1 VRPQLERVVEN
12 VFGYKA
18 EAARKLIAE
27 ILMCVRR
34 RDLITVYRLGEDN
47 QQDIDHAILTALL
60 KGQKLSAPD
69 QLDLALA
76 WNRVDIART
85 EIFVLGQECSAAM
98 LHSKVGPSN
107 HCRLTRNGHDACTY
121 RESC

>member
-34 RDLITVYRLGEDN
+34 RHLITIYRLGEDN

-85 EIFVLGQECSAAM
+85 EIFVLGQEWPPGA
-98 LHSKVGPSN
+98 LH
-107 HCRLTRNGHDACTY
+107 A
-121 RESC
+121 